1 MRKNAKR
8 NTKLAHSGS
17 HPLDQSGILNPPI
30 YRASTVD
37 YGTVAKMHALRRN
50 PNDNF
55 VYGRLGTPTSAAF
68 EEAVA
73 ALEGAERTI
82 AVGSGLAAI
91 SAAMLA
97 FLGSGDHVL
106 VCDSAY
112 SPTRN
117 LCEKLLK
124 RFGVTTTYY
133 DPLIGSAISD
143 LFQTNTKVIYT
154 ESPGSHTFEV
164 QDIPAITHAAHKA
177 NIKVVMDNTWG
188 AGFFFKPFEHGVDI
202 CVQAATKYLVGHSD
216 AMVGTI
222 SMSGENIEPV
232 INSVRILGYNISPDD
247 AFMALRGM
255 RTLNVRLKRHE
266 TNGLKVAQWLSKRKE
281 IDQILHPALSSCP
294 GHDIWKRDF
303 TGSNGLFGV
312 VFKPLS
318 EHSLHAFID
327 ELKLFRLGG
336 SWGGYESLV
345 LPTEVT
351 RTATK
356 WEHVNRSIRF
366 HIGLEDPDDLI
377 SDIEQSLE
385 SMEKLIH

>member
-1 MRKNAKR
+1 MRKDAKR

-17 HPLDQSGILNPPI
+17 HPSDQSGIVNPPI

-37 YGTVAKMHALRRN
+37 YGTVAQMQTLRKN

-55 VYGRLGTPTSAAF
+55 VYGRIGTPTSKAF

-97 FLGSGDHVL
+97 FLNAGDHIL
-106 VCDSAY
+106 VCDNAY

-117 LCEKLLK
+117 LSENFLK
-124 RFGVTTTYY
+124 RFGVETTYY
-133 DPLIGSAISD
+133 DPLQGSAISN

-154 ESPGSHTFEV
+154 ESPGSHTFEI
-164 QDIPAITHAAHKA
+164 QDIPAITDVARKA

-188 AGFFFKPFEHGVDI
+188 AGYFFKPFEHGVDI
-202 CVQAATKYLVGHSD
+202 SVQAATKYYVGHSD
-216 AMVGTI
+216 AMIGTI
-222 SMSGENIEPV
+222 SMCGENIQPV
-232 INSVRILGYNISPDD
+232 INSVRTLGYNISPDD
-247 AFMALRGM
+247 AYLALRGL

-266 TNGLKVAQWLSKRKE
+266 ANALKIAKWLSCRPE
-281 IDQILHPALSSCP
+281 IDRVLHPALPSCP
-294 GHDIWKRDF
+294 GHEIWQRDF

-318 EHSLHAFID
+318 KNAMHAFID
-327 ELKLFRLGG
+327 GLELFSLGG
-336 SWGGYESLV
+336 SWGGYESLL
-345 LPTEVT
+345 LPTDVT
-351 RTATK
+351 RTVTEWK
-356 WEHVNRSIRF
+356 KNKQCIRF

-377 SDIEQSLE
+377 GDIESGLKGLQN
-385 SMEKLIH
+385 